1 MSQRTLENIILN
13 IHENTVYLQKGR
25 VIKIHREKFIA
36 LYAYMRKEHSQI
48 NYVSFCHKEVEKE
61 E

>member
-13 IHENTVYLQKGR
+13 IQKGR